1 MDKNKLE
8 KAQKMILRGKDNI
21 YKNTIRETQHIDT
34 ATGEIIGEITVS
46 KYKAEPSFVKLYL
59 QDIELLNGISNNGIL
74 GEFLKH
80 MDYTNQIV
88 VNSYIKRQVAERS
101 GNTVKNVEKQM
112 ALYMKKQIWQRVDR
126 GTYIFNAYLFGRGKW
141 ADVLK
146 IRTVIDY
153 QPKGRTITTNI
164 TRKDSKSK
172 AIAKQG
178 FDIMTAEVKSFKRS
192 KKVAE

>member
-8 KAQKMILRGKDNI
+8 IAKKSILKGKDNVW
-21 YKNTIRETQHIDT
+21 KNTIRETQHIDT
-34 ATGEIIGEITVS
+34 NTGEIIGEITVS
-46 KYKAEPSFVKLYL
+46 NYKAEPTFVKLYL

-88 VNSYIKRQVAERS
+88 VNSYIKKQVAERS

-112 ALYMKKQIWQRVDR
+112 SVYLKKQIWQRVDR
-126 GTYIFNAYLFGRGKW
+126 GTYIFNAYLFGKGKW

-153 QPKGRTITTNI
+153 EPKGRTITTNI

-178 FDIMTAEVKSFKRS
+178 FEIVIAESSKRS
-192 KKVAE
+192 KKVRV

>member
-1 MDKNKLE
+1 LK
-8 KAQKMILRGKDNI
+8 GKDSI

-34 ATGEIIGEITVS
+34 NTGEIIGEITVS
-46 KYKAEPSFVKLYL
+46 NYKAEPSFVKLYL
-59 QDIELLNGISNNGIL
+59 QDIELLSGISNNGIL

-112 ALYMKKQIWQRVDR
+112 ALYIKKHIWQRVDR
-126 GTYIFNAYLFGRGKW
+126 GTYIFNAYLFGKGKW

-153 QPKGRTITTNI
+153 EPQGRTITTNI

-178 FDIMTAEVKSFKRS
+178 FEIVIAESSKRS
-192 KKVAE
+192 KKVRV